1 MKFHHWALSE
11 TPSSRDGIRMADGD
25 VPNFYWTYHF
35 SSKTVILSSNCQ
47 AENDILIAHYFE
59 ITIVIIER
67 LDKVVNVTL
76 KSRLKFHYQNSQ
88 RQIVPS

>member
-11 TPSSRDGIRMADGD
+11 TPSSRDSIRMADG
-25 VPNFYWTYHF
+25 VYQLYWTHHF
-35 SSKTVILSSNCQ
+35 FFFFLILSSNCQ
-47 AENDILIAHYFE
+47 VEGNILIAHYFE

-88 RQIVPS
+88 RPIVPS